1 MMKTLMKTLLPL
13 ILLVSAT
20 DLIHAQR
27 DGGIQASLRA
37 AVEAGEISQEQA
49 EAMTSAMRKTAPK
62 KDEKV
67 GRRLREAVAAG
78 DLTEEQA
85 RAMYKTYDSTK
96 KAPRAGRKKDSNQK
110 PRGEKMAAAQKRMQ
124 QTPDSNQAR
133 GERSRGDK
141 GQERAPRAER
151 KKDSNKKP
159 RGEER
164 MAIFRERLVEA
175 VKSGKMTRAEAGEKM
190 AAAQKRMQQNSDG
203 DQARDERPQ
212 GERGQDRS
220 KLIER
225 KKNAGKR
232 APRAERQQDGDN
244 DSRGNERMTMLR
256 ESLGEAVK
264 SGEMTRAEAGEKW
277 AAAEKRMQ
285 KKMGSDQARG
295 ERPQGERG
303 QDRSKLIERKKNAGK
318 KEGKKSTCE
327 NCGAQKQRQ

>member
-1 MMKTLMKTLLPL
+1 MCMMKTLMKTLLPL

-96 KAPRAGRKKDSNQK
+96 KAPRA
-110 PRGEKMAAAQKRMQ
+110 
-124 QTPDSNQAR
+124 
-133 GERSRGDK
+133 
-141 GQERAPRAER
+141 ER
-151 KKDSNKKP
+151 KKDSNKNP

-164 MAIFRERLVEA
+164 MAIFRESLVEA
-175 VKSGKMTRAEAGEKM
+175 VKSGERTRAEAGEKW
-190 AAAQKRMQQNSDG
+190 AAAEKRMQQKMGS
-203 DQARDERPQ
+203 DQARGERPQ

-256 ESLGEAVK
+256 ESLGEAVR

-285 KKMGSDQARG
+285 QKMGSDQARG

-327 NCGAQKQRQ
+327 NCDAQKQRQ

>member
-110 PRGEKMAAAQKRMQ
+110 PRGE
-124 QTPDSNQAR
+124 
-133 GERSRGDK
+133 
-141 GQERAPRAER
+141 
-151 KKDSNKKP
+151 
-159 RGEER
+159 ER

-212 GERGQDRS
+212 GD
-220 KLIER
+220 
-225 KKNAGKR
+225 
-232 APRAERQQDGDN
+232 
-244 DSRGNERMTMLR
+244 
-256 ESLGEAVK
+256 
-264 SGEMTRAEAGEKW
+264 
-277 AAAEKRMQ
+277 
-285 KKMGSDQARG
+285 
-295 ERPQGERG
+295 RG

-327 NCGAQKQRQ
+327 NCDAQKQRQ

>member
-1 MMKTLMKTLLPL
+1 MCMMKTLMKTLLPL

-27 DGGIQASLRA
+27 DGGVQASIRA

-96 KAPRAGRKKDSNQK
+96 KAPRA
-110 PRGEKMAAAQKRMQ
+110 
-124 QTPDSNQAR
+124 
-133 GERSRGDK
+133 
-141 GQERAPRAER
+141 
-151 KKDSNKKP
+151 
-159 RGEER
+159 
-164 MAIFRERLVEA
+164 
-175 VKSGKMTRAEAGEKM
+175 
-190 AAAQKRMQQNSDG
+190 
-203 DQARDERPQ
+203 
-212 GERGQDRS
+212 ERGQDRS

-225 KKNAGKR
+225 KKKAGKR

-285 KKMGSDQARG
+285 QKMGSDQARGERPQGERGQERAPRTERKKDSNKNPRGEERFVDIHERLAKAVESGKMTWAEAGEKMAAAEKRMQQKPDSDQARG

-327 NCGAQKQRQ
+327 NCDAQKQRQ

>member
-96 KAPRAGRKKDSNQK
+96 KAPRA
-110 PRGEKMAAAQKRMQ
+110 
-124 QTPDSNQAR
+124 
-133 GERSRGDK
+133 
-141 GQERAPRAER
+141 ER
-151 KKDSNKKP
+151 KKDSNKNP
-159 RGEER
+159 RGE
-164 MAIFRERLVEA
+164 
-175 VKSGKMTRAEAGEKM
+175 
-190 AAAQKRMQQNSDG
+190 
-203 DQARDERPQ
+203 
-212 GERGQDRS
+212 
-220 KLIER
+220 
-225 KKNAGKR
+225 
-232 APRAERQQDGDN
+232 
-244 DSRGNERMTMLR
+244 ERMTMLR

-285 KKMGSDQARG
+285 QKMGSDQARG
-295 ERPQGERG
+295 ERPQGERGQERAPRTERKKDSNKKPRGEERFVDIHERLAKAVESGKMTWAEAGEKMAAAEKRMQQKPDSDQARGERPQGDRG

-327 NCGAQKQRQ
+327 NCDAQKQRQ

>member
-96 KAPRAGRKKDSNQK
+96 KAPRAERKKDSNQ
-110 PRGEKMAAAQKRMQ
+110 
-124 QTPDSNQAR
+124 
-133 GERSRGDK
+133 
-141 GQERAPRAER
+141 
-151 KKDSNKKP
+151 KP

-164 MAIFRERLVEA
+164 MAIFRERLGEA

-190 AAAQKRMQQNSDG
+190 AAAQERMQQNSDG
-203 DQARDERPQ
+203 DQARGERPQ
-212 GERGQDRS
+212 GERGQDR
-220 KLIER
+220 
-225 KKNAGKR
+225 
-232 APRAERQQDGDN
+232 APRAERKK
-244 DSRGNERMTMLR
+244 DSNKKPRGEERFVDIHERLAKAVESGKMTW
-256 ESLGEAVK
+256 
-264 SGEMTRAEAGEKW
+264 AEAGEKM

-285 KKMGSDQARG
+285 QKPNSDQARG

-327 NCGAQKQRQ
+327 NCDAQKQRQ

>member
-1 MMKTLMKTLLPL
+1 MGDIKGNMCMMKTLMKTLLPL

-27 DGGIQASLRA
+27 DGGVQASLRA

-96 KAPRAGRKKDSNQK
+96 KV
-110 PRGEKMAAAQKRMQ
+110 RG
-124 QTPDSNQAR
+124 
-133 GERSRGDK
+133 
-141 GQERAPRAER
+141 
-151 KKDSNKKP
+151 
-159 RGEER
+159 
-164 MAIFRERLVEA
+164 
-175 VKSGKMTRAEAGEKM
+175 
-190 AAAQKRMQQNSDG
+190 
-203 DQARDERPQ
+203 ERPQ
-212 GERGQDRS
+212 GDRGQDRS
-220 KLIER
+220 KRIES

-285 KKMGSDQARG
+285 QKMGSDQARG
-295 ERPQGERG
+295 ERPQGERAQDRSKLIERKKNATKRAPSAEREKDSNKNPRG
-303 QDRSKLIERKKNAGK
+303 EDRMAIFRESLVEAVKSGKMTRAEAGEKMAAAQERIQQKPDGDKARGERPQGDRGKDRSKLIERKKNAGK

-327 NCGAQKQRQ
+327 NCGAQKQRR

>member
-27 DGGIQASLRA
+27 DGGVQASLRA
-37 AVEAGEISQEQA
+37 AVESGEISQEQA

-96 KAPRAGRKKDSNQK
+96 
-110 PRGEKMAAAQKRMQ
+110 
-124 QTPDSNQAR
+124 
-133 GERSRGDK
+133 
-141 GQERAPRAER
+141 
-151 KKDSNKKP
+151 
-159 RGEER
+159 
-164 MAIFRERLVEA
+164 
-175 VKSGKMTRAEAGEKM
+175 
-190 AAAQKRMQQNSDG
+190 
-203 DQARDERPQ
+203 
-212 GERGQDRS
+212 
-220 KLIER
+220 
-225 KKNAGKR
+225 R

-277 AAAEKRMQ
+277 AAADKRMQ
-285 KKMGSDQARG
+285 QKMGSDQVRGERPQGERGQDRSKLIERKKNAEKNAPRAERNKNPRGEERMAIYRERLGEAVESGKMTRAEADEKMAAVQERMQQKMGSDQARG

-318 KEGKKSTCE
+318 KEGEKSTCE
-327 NCGAQKQRQ
+327 NCDAQKQRQ

>member
-1 MMKTLMKTLLPL
+1 MGDIRGNMCMMKTLMKTLLPL

-96 KAPRAGRKKDSNQK
+96 KAPRA
-110 PRGEKMAAAQKRMQ
+110 
-124 QTPDSNQAR
+124 
-133 GERSRGDK
+133 
-141 GQERAPRAER
+141 
-151 KKDSNKKP
+151 
-159 RGEER
+159 
-164 MAIFRERLVEA
+164 
-175 VKSGKMTRAEAGEKM
+175 
-190 AAAQKRMQQNSDG
+190 
-203 DQARDERPQ
+203 
-212 GERGQDRS
+212 
-220 KLIER
+220 
-225 KKNAGKR
+225 
-232 APRAERQQDGDN
+232 ERQQDGDN

-256 ESLGEAVK
+256 ESLGEAIK

-285 KKMGSDQARG
+285 QKMGSDQARGERPQGERGQERAPRTERKKDSNKNPRGEERFVDIHERLAKAVESGKMTWAEAGEKMAAAEKRMQQKPDSDQARG

-327 NCGAQKQRQ
+327 NCDAQKQRQ